1 MLIHASFPIRL
12 KLTELTLTVL
22 SMSRDNP
29 SDPHRKSRRRH
40 HKGSR
45 GHRALPERG
54 WVQLLSLRILH
65 EGPIHGYQL
74 ITEMETRGFVES
86 GRFETGSI
94 YTILN
99 RMEKHELLTSKKMKG
114 DSGRV
119 RRVYNIT
126 EEGEKTLVKGLRSII
141 QWKKVTEELVE
152 YYEEQFNDY
161 ETTPDMKHEDNHPN
175 KKKLM

>member
-1 MLIHASFPIRL
+1 
-12 KLTELTLTVL
+12 
-22 SMSRDNP
+22 
-29 SDPHRKSRRRH
+29 
-40 HKGSR
+40 
-45 GHRALPERG
+45 
-54 WVQLLSLRILH
+54 
-65 EGPIHGYQL
+65 
-74 ITEMETRGFVES
+74 METRGFVES

-114 DSGRV
+114 DSGRI

-141 QWKKVTEELVE
+141 QWTKVTEELVE
-152 YYEEQFNDY
+152 YYEEQFKYY
-161 ETTPDMKHEDNHPN
+161 ETNPDMKHEDNHPN

>member
-1 MLIHASFPIRL
+1 
-12 KLTELTLTVL
+12 
-22 SMSRDNP
+22 
-29 SDPHRKSRRRH
+29 
-40 HKGSR
+40 
-45 GHRALPERG
+45 
-54 WVQLLSLRILH
+54 
-65 EGPIHGYQL
+65 
-74 ITEMETRGFVES
+74 METRGFVES

-114 DSGRV
+114 DSGRI

-175 KKKLM
+175 KKKLI

>member
-1 MLIHASFPIRL
+1 MRVPFTTRL
-12 KLTELTLTVL
+12 KLTVLTLTVL
-22 SMSRDNP
+22 SMSRGNS
-29 SDPHRKSRRRH
+29 SDPLRKSRRRH
-40 HKGSR
+40 HRNSR

-65 EGPIHGYQL
+65 EGPTHGYQL
-74 ITEMETRGFVES
+74 INEMETRGFVES

-99 RMEKHELLTSKKMKG
+99 RMEKHELLTSTKMKG
-114 DSGRV
+114 ESGRI

-126 EEGEKTLVKGLRSII
+126 EEGEKPLVKGLRSII
-141 QWKKVTEELVE
+141 QWRKVTDELVE
-152 YYEEQFNDY
+152 YYEKQFNDY
-161 ETTPDMKHEDNHPN
+161 EITPDMELKDNPPN

>member
-1 MLIHASFPIRL
+1 
-12 KLTELTLTVL
+12 
-22 SMSRDNP
+22 
-29 SDPHRKSRRRH
+29 
-40 HKGSR
+40 
-45 GHRALPERG
+45 
-54 WVQLLSLRILH
+54 
-65 EGPIHGYQL
+65 
-74 ITEMETRGFVES
+74 METRGFVES

-119 RRVYNIT
+119 RRVYDIT

-152 YYEEQFNDY
+152 YYKEQFNDY

>member
-1 MLIHASFPIRL
+1 
-12 KLTELTLTVL
+12 
-22 SMSRDNP
+22 MSKDYA
-29 SDPHRKSRRRH
+29 SDPGRKSGSARR
-40 HKGSR
+40 GNR
-45 GHRALPERG
+45 GHRSLPERG

-65 EGPIHGYQL
+65 EGPMHGYQL
-74 ITEMETRGFVES
+74 INEMETRGFVES

-99 RMEKHELLTSKKMKG
+99 RMEKHELLTSTKMKG
-114 DSGRV
+114 KSGRI

-126 EEGEKTLVKGLRSII
+126 EKGEKTLVKGLRSII

>member
-1 MLIHASFPIRL
+1 MNGIN
-12 KLTELTLTVL
+12 
-22 SMSRDNP
+22 SRDNHRP
-29 SDPHRKSRRRH
+29 SERRH

-74 ITEMETRGFVES
+74 INEMETRGFVET

-99 RMEKHELLTSKKMKG
+99 RMEKHELLTSTKMKG
-114 DSGRV
+114 ESGRM

-126 EEGEKTLVKGLRSII
+126 EKGEKTLVKGLRTII
-141 QWKKVTEELVE
+141 QWKTVTDDLVD
-152 YYEEQFNDY
+152 YYEKQFSDY
-161 ETTPDMKHEDNHPN
+161 RVTPDMEHEHNQSNN
-175 KKKLM
+175 KS